1 MKLKSFEHFNC
12 SLAQTLSVI
21 GEHWTLLIIRD
32 AFFGLRRFDQ
42 FQKSLGIA
50 RNVLS
55 DRLKKLVQAG
65 ILVKSAKS
73 PGTEGS
79 GHPEYRLTDKGLALQ
94 PILIAMTQWG
104 DTYMP
109 GPGGRRLTF
118 VDRRD
123 GKAIRPVG
131 VQAAD
136 GRVLR
141 PREIRAR
148 PGPGL
153 RSAGRFERSVPLDVI
168 ERGDDGSAGVR

>member
-21 GEHWTLLIIRD
+21 GEHWTLLVVRD

-55 DRLKKLVQAG
+55 DRLKKLVRAG
-65 ILVKSAKS
+65 VLDKS
-73 PGTEGS
+73 EGP
-79 GHPEYRLTDKGLALQ
+79 GHPEYRLTEKGLALQ

-104 DTYMP
+104 DTYLP
-109 GPGGRRLTF
+109 SPTGRRLTF

-136 GRVLR
+136 GRPLR
-141 PREIRAR
+141 PRDIRAR

-153 RSAGRFERSVPLDVI
+153 RHKGQFDRSVPLEAI
-168 ERGDDGSAGVR
+168 ERGGGGSSDVR